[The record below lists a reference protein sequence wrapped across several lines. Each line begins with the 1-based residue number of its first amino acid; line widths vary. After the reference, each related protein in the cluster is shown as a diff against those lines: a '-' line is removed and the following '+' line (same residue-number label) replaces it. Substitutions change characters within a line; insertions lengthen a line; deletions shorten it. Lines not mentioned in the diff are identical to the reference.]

1 MDGPCCITQRN
12 EGTDGQSDPGI
23 GSQCNSRLGSQEGE
37 DTEGNG
43 PSRHQ
48 QGSLIPPP
56 ASRVTG
62 EMDGRRSPSPLPPSP
77 SPPSPSPSTERK
89 QRESSLPP
97 PPEPL
102 KRRLEQG
109 DTGKGSDEEDSQDHD
124 SPQKRQRLEQAKE
137 SEEASTDKP
146 PQTTDGKAG
155 GGGTKPE
162 KLKRPPTK
170 PKASQGKRRSTRS
183 TKASVKKCR
192 FLL

>member
-23 GSQCNSRLGSQEGE
+23 GSQCNGHLGSQEGE

-43 PSRHQ
+43 PSRRQ

-56 ASRVTG
+56 ASHVTR

-77 SPPSPSPSTERK
+77 SPPSPSPSTGRK
-89 QRESSLPP
+89 QQESSLPP

-102 KRRLEQG
+102 KCRLEQG

-124 SPQKRQRLEQAKE
+124 SPQKRQCLEQAKE
-137 SEEASTDKP
+137 SEEAPKGRP
-146 PQTTDGKAG
+146 LRTTDGKAG
-155 GGGTKPE
+155 RGSTKPAIP
-162 KLKRPPTK
+162 KKPPTK
-170 PKASQGKRRSTRS
+170 PKVGQGKRRSARS
-183 TKASVKKCR
+183 TKAAVKKCE